1 MFLVEKSILI
11 HLFNFILMLI
21 IAGFTLRAI
30 EALTANTSMG
40 QALAYIY

>member
-1 MFLVEKSILI
+1 MFLLEKSVLI

-30 EALTANTSMG
+30 EAMTAQTSFG